1 LGGIAGGFGFVRQL
15 AAHRSLEIVLK
26 QPSPL
31 GLDITV
37 HPRRLAKI
45 SITSTILPFSGN
57 G

>member
-45 SITSTILPFSGN
+45 SITSTILPFSRN